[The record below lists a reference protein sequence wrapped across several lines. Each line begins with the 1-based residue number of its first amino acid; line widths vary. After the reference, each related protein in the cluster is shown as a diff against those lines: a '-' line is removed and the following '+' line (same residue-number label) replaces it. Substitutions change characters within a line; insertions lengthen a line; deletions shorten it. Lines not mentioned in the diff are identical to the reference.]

1 MKVLPKNRRMRK
13 RCHAAWSKAGFT
25 LIETIVA
32 FAIIAIILVVALVGF
47 NTIANVDI
55 KSQQWNEADEGL
67 QGIIA
72 QGTGFKSAQNF
83 DLMLTITS
91 EETAHVYIVIP
102 GVIQTFEE
110 NGKTMNIFRE
120 LSSPAQ

>member
-1 MKVLPKNRRMRK
+1 MKMLQKNKWMRK
-13 RCHAAWSKAGFT
+13 RRPAAWSKAGFT

-55 KSQQWNEADEGL
+55 KSQQWHEADEGL

-72 QGTGFKSAQNF
+72 QGAGFKSAQNY
-83 DLMLTITS
+83 DLKLTVAS
-91 EETAHVYIVIP
+91 AEAAPVSIVIP
-102 GVIQTFEE
+102 GEIQTFEE
-110 NGKTMNIFRE
+110 NGKIINIFKE
-120 LSSPAQ
+120 LSS